1 MSVFGN
7 PTLKTRFVIML
18 LFPLAGLLAFG
29 FLGLADKHETLNKM
43 SDMEQLSGLA
53 VRISSLVHETQKER
67 GLTAGFLGSKGEKFK
82 EELPQQRKNTD
93 DRSDLMRTYLQ
104 SINASALG
112 SDFSSV
118 LNEALSL
125 FKDLEGL
132 RKRIDNFNIPTDEAI
147 RHYTQMNGRFIDAIG
162 EMSKIAVGDLTAATT
177 AYVNFL
183 LGKERA
189 GIERAVLSNTFAR
202 NAFGPGMFRKFSA
215 LVTEQDTYFRV
226 FSSFAQPDQNAFFKQ
241 KLEAPAMLEVK
252 RMDDVAFTMG
262 MASKKNTL
270 LIGILNAIGYG
281 GTIHHFKD
289 AILRHGTPLEPSLA
303 ASIAKANSHIT
314 DFLALPDCNDEEK
327 QLLTVIRNSLD
338 HYSSSIEVIS
348 SMAKTGA
355 SSQSIDQAVP
365 MDDAPAIAAVG
376 KLASKIA
383 PSTSEIDPV
392 YWFKTS
398 TERINLLKEVE
409 DRLSNDLSAKTQIL
423 KDQASRGFMG
433 YAAVT
438 LIFSLM
444 AIVLGVIFARDI
456 LAQIGGEPNAV
467 MEIATR
473 VSRGDL
479 TIQFDTTTPP
489 RGIYGAMAT
498 MVTGLLETI
507 SSIKNVGVEL
517 TNGSISVSENATS
530 LAEGATEQAASV
542 EETSSAVEQMTSN
555 IQQNTEN
562 SITTEQ
568 LTRQAAKDAEV
579 SGEAV
584 RQAVAAM
591 KQIASKISIIEEISR
606 QTNLLALNAAI
617 EAARAGEHGKGF
629 AVVAAEVR
637 KLAERS
643 QSAAAEI
650 SNLSSSSVFVAERA
664 GTMLAKLVPDI
675 QKTAQLVQEISTSS
689 REQSQGADQINQ
701 AVQQLDQVIQQNAG
715 ASEQLS
721 ASASQLANYA
731 QELEQTI
738 SFFKIE
744 NTTSSNHGISH
755 RIQNDIIEPSF

>member
-1 MSVFGN
+1 MAVFGN
-7 PTLKTRFVIML
+7 LTLKARFAVML
-18 LFPLAGLLAFG
+18 LFPLAGLLVFG
-29 FLGLADKHETLNKM
+29 FLGLADKYETLSKM
-43 SDMEQLSGLA
+43 SDMERLSGLA
-53 VRISSLVHETQKER
+53 VRISTLVHETQKER
-67 GLTAGFLGSKGEKFK
+67 GMTAGFLGSKGEKFK
-82 EELPQQRKNTD
+82 AELPQQRKNTD
-93 DRSDLMRTYLQ
+93 DRSNLLRNDLQ
-104 SINASALG
+104 SINTRTLG

-118 LNEALSL
+118 LNQALGL
-125 FKDLEGL
+125 LRDLDGL
-132 RKRIDNFNIPTDEAI
+132 RKRVDALNIPSDEAI
-147 RHYTQMNGRFIDAIG
+147 RHYTQMNGHFIDAIG
-162 EMSKIAVGDLTAATT
+162 EMSKVAVGDLTAATT

-226 FSSFAQPDQNAFFKQ
+226 FSAFAQPEQNAFFKQ

-252 RMDDVAFTMG
+252 RMDDVAFSMG

-281 GTIHHFKD
+281 GTVHLFKN
-289 AILRHGTPLEPSLA
+289 AILHPETSLESSLA
-303 ASIAKANSHIT
+303 TSIAEANRHI
-314 DFLALPDCNDEEK
+314 DAFLALPDCRDTEK
-327 QLLTVIRNSLD
+327 QTLTVIRNTLEN
-338 HYSSSIEVIS
+338 YAANMAIIA

-355 SSQSIDQAVP
+355 RSQAIDQAVP

-376 KLASKIA
+376 QLVTMIVPENSG
-383 PSTSEIDPV
+383 IDPL

-409 DRLSNDLSAKTQIL
+409 DRLSDDLSAKTLAL
-423 KDQASRGFMG
+423 KDQANRGFLG

-438 LIFSLM
+438 LIFSLL
-444 AIVLGVIFARDI
+444 AIILGVVFARDI

-467 MEIATR
+467 MDIATR

-479 TIQFDTTTPP
+479 TIHFDTTTTP

-498 MVTGLLETI
+498 MVTNLLETI
-507 SSIKNVGVEL
+507 SSVKNVGVEL
-517 TNGSISVSENATS
+517 SNGSQGVSENATS

-568 LTRQAAKDAEV
+568 LARQAAKDAEV

-584 RQAVAAM
+584 RQAVTAM
-591 KQIASKISIIEEISR
+591 KEIASKIGIIEEISR

-643 QSAAAEI
+643 QMAAAEI
-650 SNLSSSSVFVAERA
+650 SNLSSSSVEVAERA
-664 GTMLAKLVPDI
+664 GTMLTKLVPDI

-701 AVQQLDQVIQQNAG
+701 AIQQLDQVIQRNAG

-721 ASASQLANYA
+721 ASASQLADYA

-738 SFFKIE
+738 SFFTIE
-744 NTTSSNHGISH
+744 KMSLTK
-755 RIQNDIIEPSF
+755 